1 LWRKPRFSSP
11 AGPQSRSNRFGQR
24 IPSGVTLR
32 LITQEARA
40 MKYDAII
47 LGSGQGGNP
56 LAHRLADL
64 GWSVALVEEKFL
76 GGTCINTGCTPTK
89 TMVHRAQVAYY
100 ARNAS
105 RWGVNAGNVSVDLP
119 KIIAQK
125 DKVVLSFRSSQE
137 SQVKKRP
144 MLHLHRGH
152 ARFTGPHR
160 IKVNDDV
167 LESDKIFIDV
177 GGRPTIP
184 PIPGLDSVP
193 YLTNETVMELSAL
206 PEHLLILGGGYIGLE
221 FAQMFCRY
229 GSRVTILHRGPQIVS
244 TEDPEVSAELQ
255 KALEAEGVQFV
266 LSAETERVENKSPD
280 VILSCRT
287 AGKSAA
293 VSGSH
298 LLVATGRR
306 PNTDDLGLD
315 KAAIATD
322 KSGYI
327 KVNDRLE
334 TNVPGVWAL
343 GDCKGVPAFTH
354 ISYNDFQIIFG
365 NLVEGKNLS
374 IANRYIPYCVFTD
387 PQLGGVGL
395 TEKAARAK
403 GFKLKIGQIPMT
415 RVARALERDETAGLM
430 KIVVDAS
437 NDRILGAS
445 ILCSEGGEL
454 VQILG
459 ALMLANQPYTLLKG
473 AVFIH
478 PTLAEGFFALL
489 EDVKPVD

>member
-1 LWRKPRFSSP
+1 
-11 AGPQSRSNRFGQR
+11 
-24 IPSGVTLR
+24 
-32 LITQEARA
+32 

-64 GWSVALVEEKFL
+64 GWTVALVEERFL
-76 GGTCINTGCTPTK
+76 GGTCINVGCTPTK
-89 TMVHRAQVAYY
+89 TMVHRAQVAHY

-119 KIIAQK
+119 KIVAQK
-125 DKVVLSFRSSQE
+125 DQIVLSFRNSQE
-137 SQVKKRP
+137 NQVKKRP
-144 MLHLHRGH
+144 TLHLHRGR
-152 ARFTGPHR
+152 ARFAGPHEIR
-160 IKVNDDV
+160 VNDDL
-167 LESDKIFIDV
+167 LESDKIFIDT
-177 GGRPTIP
+177 GGRPAIP

-193 YLTNETVMELSAL
+193 YLTNETVLQLATL
-206 PEHLLILGGGYIGLE
+206 PEHLLILGAGYIGLE
-221 FAQMFCRY
+221 FGQMFRRY
-229 GSRVTILHRGPQIVS
+229 GSRVTILHHAPQIVPR
-244 TEDPEVSAELQ
+244 EDREVASELQ
-255 KALEAEGVQFV
+255 KALEAEGIQFV
-266 LSAETERVENKSPD
+266 LSAETRHAEKEGASITVSY
-280 VILSCRT
+280 VA

-293 VSGSH
+293 ISGSH
-298 LLVATGRR
+298 LLVATGRL
-306 PNTDDLGLD
+306 PNTADLGLD
-315 KAAIATD
+315 KAGIATD
-322 KSGYI
+322 KAGNI

-343 GDCKGVPAFTH
+343 GDCKGSPAFTH

-365 NLVEGKNLS
+365 NLIEGKNLS

-395 TEKAARAK
+395 NEKAARAQNY
-403 GFKLKIGQIPMT
+403 KLKIGQIPMT

-437 NDRILGAS
+437 NDCILGAS
-445 ILCSEGGEL
+445 ILCSEGGEI

-459 ALMLANQPYTLLKG
+459 ALMLARQPYTLLKG